1 MKRTRV
7 LSAAVLFLVVGGSA
21 VAHAQGRGQEKQEER
36 KRKHDDKDK
45 HLDRQVSTQE
55 QQQRAEQE
63 QRRAEAYKQR
73 LDEQVRVAQQ
83 QAAQLQEQ
91 KRIAQARA
99 QEQYAAELR
108 QQQQRLQTRRDYS
121 RDPYVNAPHTY
132 RYVVGGVTRQTN
144 QYGADVLR
152 QAVNNGYQQGLQA
165 GRADRD
171 DHRRASYRAS
181 FGYQDANFGYAGNYV
196 DESDYNHYFREGF
209 RRGYD
214 DGYSSRSQYGTS
226 SNGAPSILGSLLTSI
241 LGLQPI
247 Q

>member
-73 LDEQVRVAQQ
+73 LDEQVR
-83 QAAQLQEQ
+83 
-91 KRIAQARA
+91 A

-152 QAVNNGYQQGLQA
+152 QAVNNGYRQGLQA

-241 LGLQPI
+241 LGLQAI

>member
-21 VAHAQGRGQEKQEER
+21 VARAQGRGQEKQDQ
-36 KRKHDDKDK
+36 RKHGQDDRDK
-45 HLDRQVSTQE
+45 RRDQQVSPQE
-55 QQQRAEQE
+55 QQQRAQQE
-63 QRRAEAYKQR
+63 QRRAEAYGQR

-121 RDPYVNAPHTY
+121 RDPYVSTPQTY
-132 RYVVGGVTRQTN
+132 RYVVGGTTRQTN

-152 QAVNNGYQQGLQA
+152 QAVNNGYEQGFRAGQA
-165 GRADRD
+165 DRADR
-171 DHRRASYRAS
+171 RRASYRTS
-181 FGYQDANFGYAGNYV
+181 FGYQDANFGYGGSYV
-196 DESDYNHYFREGF
+196 DQSDYNYYFRAGF

-214 DGYSSRSQYGTS
+214 DGYNSRSQYGTS